1 MHIATPTDFEE
12 FIQHAAD
19 KYAELSRQSPSP
31 QWAADIR
38 RLAQSTAEVLTTAS
52 PLLQGTHLFTDLR
65 ILHDKVL
72 KLMEQYVRMIDSENR
87 SGSQF
92 GM

>member
-1 MHIATPTDFEE
+1 MDTPTDFEE
-12 FIQHAAD
+12 FVESATD
-19 KYAELSRQSPSP
+19 KFDALSTQSPSP

-52 PLLQGTHLFTDLR
+52 PMLQGMHVFTDLR

-72 KLMEQYVRMIDSENR
+72 KLMEEHVGMIDSEKNA
-87 SGSQF
+87 
-92 GM
+92 

>member
-1 MHIATPTDFEE
+1 MSNASPDE
-12 FIQHAAD
+12 FAEFVEQAAE
-19 KYAELSRQSPSP
+19 KFAELSKQSPSP

-52 PLLQGTHLFTDLR
+52 PLLQSTHLFTDLR

-72 KLMEQYVRMIDSENR
+72 ELMEQHVGMIDSENK
-87 SGSQF
+87 SGSRF
-92 GM
+92 GR